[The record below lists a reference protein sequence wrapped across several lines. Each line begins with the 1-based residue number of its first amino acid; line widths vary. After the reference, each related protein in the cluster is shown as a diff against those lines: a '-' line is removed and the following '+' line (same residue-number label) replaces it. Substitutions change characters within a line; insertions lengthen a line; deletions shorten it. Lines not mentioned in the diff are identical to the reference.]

1 MAIRTYSDGT
11 EHFAAVEVRGGRR
24 RLRAAF
30 RVARPSPVKAAWLRC
45 DPEGEAEYRQ
55 MRRVQDGAWERWDGA
70 VTLKGDRLPYR
81 FIMEDHDGHL
91 WHLDQRGLHATPP
104 WSDAN
109 FVHLEQP
116 PPAWL
121 NGTTFYQIF
130 PDRFARSDDGL
141 GAQHRAEQ
149 AGLPLPEASENLAW
163 GERPPPYRSGGGHAF
178 MGGSLGGIRERIG
191 MLRELG
197 IGALYLTPIF
207 LAGTNHRYDTWD
219 YHTVDP
225 RLGTVQDLA
234 ALCRE
239 LHLAEMRLILD
250 GVFNHVG
257 AGHRW
262 FNRRRV
268 FAEPGAWQDRSS
280 PFAEFFYF
288 MRHPDRYECWQGIK
302 ELVKLDY
309 RSRRLREEIY
319 AGHQSVV
326 RRWLRSPYAIDGWR
340 LDVANMLGRCGRVQM
355 GDEVLREIRAA
366 VKETS
371 PSAFL
376 LGENFYDP
384 TSQLQGDQLD
394 GVQAYQAF
402 YFPVLRWLS
411 GREPQ
416 LPKGLRRQPE
426 VHGPG
431 AGAEHLA
438 ATLIEARVRIPFAIA
453 QACFHQLSSHDT
465 PRIATQLDED
475 PVRLRLAVA
484 LLLLW
489 PGVPCV
495 YYGDEV
501 GLIGGRDPDNRRG
514 MPWDESTWDH
524 ELRAWYRRLIG
535 MRREDDVLARGAVVV
550 LHAAGDVFSFARV
563 LGRHLRIVALNR
575 GPRSARV
582 NIDLGSVC
590 LGSVHAQD
598 LLCRGGVDVVE
609 DRFALDLEPG
619 AVRVL
624 RVEGHS

>member
-1 MAIRTYSDGT
+1 MIRPYSDGT
-11 EHFAAVEVRGGRR
+11 EHFARVETRGGRR

-30 RVARPSPVKAAWLRC
+30 RVPRPSPVRAAWLRC
-45 DPEGEAEYRQ
+45 HPEGEAEYRQ
-55 MRRVQDGAWERWDGA
+55 MRRVQDGGWERWDGA
-70 VTLKGDRLPYR
+70 VTLRGDRMPYR
-81 FIMEDHDGHL
+81 FVLEDTDGRL
-91 WHLDQRGLHATPP
+91 WHLDQRGLHVTPP
-104 WSDAN
+104 WHDAD

-121 NGTTFYQIF
+121 AGVTFYQIM
-130 PDRFARSDDGL
+130 PDRFARADDGL
-141 GAQHRAEQ
+141 GAQHRATQ

-163 GERPPPYRSGGGHAF
+163 GTRPPGYRDGGDTAF
-178 MGGSLGGIRERIG
+178 MGGSLAGIRSRLGVLED
-191 MLRELG
+191 LG

-219 YHTVDP
+219 YHAIDP
-225 RLGTVQDLA
+225 RLGTTQDLA

-239 LHLAEMRLILD
+239 LHLAGMRLILD

-268 FAEPGAWQDRSS
+268 FDEPGAWHDRTS

-288 MRHPDRYECWQGIK
+288 QRHPDRYECWQGVK

-326 RRWLRSPYAIDGWR
+326 RRWLRPPYAIDGWR
-340 LDVANMLGRCGRVQM
+340 LDVANMLGRCGRVQL
-355 GDEVLREIRAA
+355 GDEVLRELRAA

-371 PSAFL
+371 PEAYL
-376 LGENFYDP
+376 LGENFFDP
-384 TSQLQGDQLD
+384 TGQLQGDQVD
-394 GVQAYQAF
+394 GVQAYHAF
-402 YFPVLRWLS
+402 HYPVLRWLT

-426 VHGPG
+426 VHGAA
-431 AGAEHLA
+431 AGAEALA
-438 ATLIEARVRIPFAIA
+438 GALMEARVRVPFALA
-453 QACFHQLSSHDT
+453 QASFHQLSSHDT
-465 PRIATQLDED
+465 PRIATVLGND

-501 GLIGGRDPDNRRG
+501 GLEGGRDPDNRRG

-524 ELRAWYRRLIG
+524 DLRAWYRRLIG
-535 MRREDDVLARGAVVV
+535 LRRDDEVLARGAVAV
-550 LHAAGDVFSFARV
+550 LHAEGDVFCFARV
-563 LGRHLRIVALNR
+563 LGAHVRLVALNR
-575 GPRSARV
+575 GAGPRRV
-582 NIDLGSVC
+582 TLDVGTVC
-590 LGSVHAQD
+590 RGAVHAQD
-598 LLCRGGVDVVE
+598 LLVRGGVDVV
-609 DRFALDLEPG
+609 DDTFAVDLEPG
-619 AVRVL
+619 AVRLL
-624 RVEGHS
+624 RLEGYS